1 MCNLGI
7 KNTIEHKERK
17 KGSLALFRL
26 FICLTLGET
35 LWANVLNKH
44 SGK

>member
-1 MCNLGI
+1 MCKLGI

-26 FICLTLGET
+26 FICWIFGET
-35 LWANVLNKH
+35 QWINLLDKQ

>member
-1 MCNLGI
+1 MSNLGI

-26 FICLTLGET
+26 FTCLALEEN
-35 LWANVLNKH
+35 L
-44 SGK
+44 